1 MVLPVSW
8 MDWEKHRDYDTQVP
22 LHRVSAG
29 FLTVA
34 SKNSSLNTTSSPH
47 VRACEP
53 SWLRAAMGQC
63 LVTVIRG
70 SVCVSIRQSNAENLM
85 SQGECQQSAE
95 QVSFSS
101 MGFISKGKG

>member
-1 MVLPVSW
+1 
-8 MDWEKHRDYDTQVP
+8 MDGEKDRDYDTQVP

-29 FLTVA
+29 FLTVV

-63 LVTVIRG
+63 LVTVIRD
-70 SVCVSIRQSNAENLM
+70 SVCISIRQSNAGSLM
-85 SQGECQQSAE
+85 SQGECQQTAE
-95 QVSFSS
+95 QVPFSS
-101 MGFISKGKG
+101 MGLICKGKGGYLLS